1 MMPMLAVTGK
11 ASAGHGWVSEFKW
24 DGVRCIVQVAGGD
37 VRTWSRSARD
47 VTREY
52 PELSALV
59 SVTSG
64 HDLVLDVELVCL
76 DPSGRPDFGL
86 WQRRLHHKQD
96 EVAPDITLYAFDLLQ
111 LDGSSLVDQRLEA
124 RRELLEALDLNT
136 GPVRTPPA
144 YTDVT
149 PKDLLDVAK
158 AHRLEGVVAK
168 RVGSRYQPGQR
179 SPDWIK
185 SKPDRSSDV
194 VIGGWTDQKGPGRSI
209 GAVAVGAY
217 DEHGLRYL
225 GRCGSGLDGQID
237 RVLRDAF
244 KEMAT
249 SECPFA
255 NVARVENAKAVHW
268 VEPRLVAEIR
278 HSGLAGDGRLRH
290 PVWRGLRP
298 DVDPDEV
305 RCDQSELV

>member
-1 MMPMLAVTGK
+1 MPMLAVTGK
-11 ASAGHGWVSEFKW
+11 ASTSSGWVTEFKW
-24 DGVRCIVQVAGGD
+24 DGVRCIVQVTDGV

-52 PELSALV
+52 PELSTLA

-76 DPSGRPDFGL
+76 DPSGHPDFGL
-86 WQRRLHHKQD
+86 WQRRLHHKPG

-111 LDGSSLVDQRLEA
+111 LDGTSLIDQPLEA
-124 RRELLEALDLNT
+124 RRELLEALDLNF
-136 GPVRTPPA
+136 GPVKTPQA
-144 YTDVT
+144 YSDVT
-149 PKDLLDVAK
+149 PKDLLDVAT

-168 RVGSRYQPGQR
+168 RPGSHYLPGLR
-179 SPDWIK
+179 SPDWVK
-185 SKPDRSSDV
+185 SKPHRSSDV

-217 DEHGLRYL
+217 DDDGLRYL
-225 GRCGSGLDGQID
+225 GRCGSGLDGRVD
-237 RVLRDAF
+237 RVLREAF
-244 KEMAT
+244 AEIAT

-255 NVARVENAKAVHW
+255 DPARVENAKALHW
-268 VEPRLVAEIR
+268 VEPRLVADVQ

-290 PVWRGLRP
+290 PVWRGLRADAHP
-298 DVDPDEV
+298 ADV
-305 RCDQSELV
+305 RMDQAELL

>member
-1 MMPMLAVTGK
+1 MPMLAVTGK
-11 ASAGHGWVSEFKW
+11 PTTGTGWVTEFKW
-24 DGVRCIVQVAGGD
+24 DGVRCIVEVADGA

-52 PELSALV
+52 PELAALA

-76 DPSGRPDFGL
+76 DPAGQPDFGL
-86 WQRRLHHKQD
+86 WQRRLHHKPG
-96 EVAPDITLYAFDLLQ
+96 EVAPDITLFAFDLLQ
-111 LDGSSLVDQRLEA
+111 LDGAALIDQPLEA

-136 GPVRTPPA
+136 GPVKTPQA

-149 PKDLLDVAK
+149 ARDLLEVAK
-158 AHRLEGVVAK
+158 QYRLEGVVAK
-168 RVGSRYQPGQR
+168 RVGSRYLPGQR

-185 SKPDRSSDV
+185 SKPHRSSDV

-217 DEHGLRYL
+217 DDHGLRYL
-225 GRCGSGLDGQID
+225 GRCGSGLDGRID

-244 KEMAT
+244 KELAT
-249 SECPFA
+249 AECPFA
-255 NVARVENAKAVHW
+255 DASRVENAKALHW
-268 VEPRLVAEIR
+268 VEPRLVAEVQ

-290 PVWRGLRP
+290 PVWRGLRT
-298 DVDPDEV
+298 DVEPTDV
-305 RCDQSELV
+305 RTDQSELV